1 MPVPQRV
8 NLIVGWASC
17 PPSKALLTIVQDS
30 YSAATASDS
39 ASGASGTSCLI
50 VK

>member
-17 PPSKALLTIVQDS
+17 PPSNNQNRIQNPKSTIELWILLKASKWLSQL
-30 YSAATASDS
+30 
-39 ASGASGTSCLI
+39 
-50 VK
+50 